1 MNEGNKLIMVEHE
14 VLPDI
19 VRLAQSK
26 DTWTARYATGTLAN
40 LAENFETHDLICDVN
55 GLQFLGKLAGGAVL
69 DNDVEL
75 QREATRCLAN
85 IAASYAIHS
94 QLLADEVHVA
104 MVGACKAEDA
114 QVRRFASICLGNLA
128 IHAPNHS
135 DLIRNSAVPALIDL
149 ISLAVGDDV
158 ECQRYACLALGNLA
172 AAVENH
178 NIILASDAL
187 PPLVKAVN
195 VEDL

>member
-1 MNEGNKLIMVEHE
+1 MEHE

-26 DTWTARYATGTLAN
+26 DTWTAKYAPGTLAN

-55 GLQFLGKLAGGAVL
+55 GLQFLGKLAGGAVI

-85 IAASYAIHS
+85 IAASYAIHP

-114 QVRRFASICLGNLA
+114 QVQICQHLSRKPC
-128 IHAPNHS
+128 HPHTKPC
-135 DLIRNSAVPALIDL
+135 DLIRNSAVPA
-149 ISLAVGDDV
+149 
-158 ECQRYACLALGNLA
+158 
-172 AAVENH
+172 
-178 NIILASDAL
+178 
-187 PPLVKAVN
+187 
-195 VEDL
+195 

>member
-1 MNEGNKLIMVEHE
+1 
-14 VLPDI
+14 
-19 VRLAQSK
+19 
-26 DTWTARYATGTLAN
+26 
-40 LAENFETHDLICDVN
+40 
-55 GLQFLGKLAGGAVL
+55 
-69 DNDVEL
+69 
-75 QREATRCLAN
+75 
-85 IAASYAIHS
+85 
-94 QLLADEVHVA
+94 

-187 PPLVKAVN
+187 PPFIKAVN
-195 VEDL
+195 VEDLETRFFMQHTL